1 VKKDRLTGTDYFN
14 LISAAAR
21 SLEKNKAEVNSLNV
35 FPVPDGDT
43 GTNMSLTLKSALAEA
58 RKVATDS
65 IGNVA
70 QAVSLGSLMGAR
82 GNSGVILSQIYRGI
96 AKALED
102 KEFATPVELAWAL
115 QEGVRTA
122 YKAVMKPVEGT
133 VLTVARE
140 SAKGA
145 LDAAR
150 KGGDIVEVWAKA
162 LEAGELALQKTPELL
177 PVLKQAGVVDAGGKG
192 LIYILSAG
200 LGVLQD
206 RVQADE
212 DTEGAHKVQFE
223 VTDEMADLR
232 YPYDTQFLLKG
243 SQIPVDTIRNHLEA
257 YGDSL
262 LVVGSSEMVRV
273 HIHTANP
280 GTVLQY
286 CLEFGTLS
294 AIEIENMVEQAL
306 QLKGSAPAQPKEV
319 PAFSVPTHEQAPKE
333 IGVAAVAV
341 GDGLTEIFMSLGVDQ
356 IINGGQT
363 MNPATEDVL
372 RAVENVP
379 ADKVIVLPNNKNV
392 ILAAEQAKKLSKK
405 EVHVVPSRNVP
416 QGIAALLS
424 YRPEGDV
431 LEIVSMMNR
440 ALSSIKDGEVTYAVR
455 DTRYNGLEISTGDI
469 LGLSNGEIIKVGKHP
484 DEVLQALIDSIVEDG
499 DEVITLLYGEGID
512 GEQADRIGK
521 IIGSKYPDME
531 IEVRYGGQPL
541 YYYIVSIE

>member
-1 VKKDRLTGTDYFN
+1 MKKDRLTGTDYFN

-58 RKVATDS
+58 KKVATDS
-65 IGNVA
+65 IGSMA

-133 VLTVARE
+133 LLTVARE

-162 LEAGELALQKTPELL
+162 LEAGELALQKTPEML

-192 LIYILSAG
+192 LLYILSAG
-200 LGVLQD
+200 LSALQD
-206 RVQADE
+206 RVEADD
-212 DTEGAHKVQFE
+212 DTEGTHKAKFE

-243 SQIPVDTIRNHLEA
+243 SRIPVDTIRNHLEA

-262 LVVGSSEMVRV
+262 LVVGSPEMVRV

-306 QLKGSAPAQPKEV
+306 QLKDSAPAQPKEV
-319 PAFSVPTHEQAPKE
+319 PGFSVPTHEQAPKE

-341 GDGLTEIFMSLGVDQ
+341 GDGLTEIFMSLGADQ

-379 ADKVIVLPNNKNV
+379 ADKVIILPNNKNV

-431 LEIVSMMNR
+431 QEIVSMMNR

-512 GEQADRIGK
+512 GEQANRIGK

>member
-1 VKKDRLTGTDYFN
+1 MRKERLTGADYFN

-21 SLEKNKAEVNSLNV
+21 SLERNKAEVNSLNV

-43 GTNMSLTLKSALAEA
+43 GTNMSLTLKSAVAEA
-58 RKVATDS
+58 KKVATDS
-65 IGNVA
+65 IGKVA

-96 AKALED
+96 AKGLED
-102 KEFATPVELAWAL
+102 KESATPVELAWAL

-133 VLTVARE
+133 VLTVVRE

-150 KGGDIVEVWAKA
+150 RGGDIVEVWAKA
-162 LEAGELALQKTPELL
+162 LEAGEAALQKTPDLL

-192 LIYILSAG
+192 LIYILNAG
-200 LGVLQD
+200 LDVLQD
-206 RVQADE
+206 RVEADE
-212 DTEGAHKVQFE
+212 DAGSSRKVQFE

-262 LVVGSSEMVRV
+262 LVVGSAEMVRV

-286 CLEFGTLS
+286 CLGFGTLS
-294 AIEIENMVEQAL
+294 AIEIENMIEQAL
-306 QLKGSAPAQPKEV
+306 ELKDSSPAEQREV
-319 PAFSVPTHEQAPKE
+319 PAFSVPVQAQGPKE

-341 GDGLTEIFMSLGVDQ
+341 GDGLTEIFRSLGADQ

-372 RAVENVP
+372 RAIENVP

-392 ILAAEQAKKLSKK
+392 ILSAEQAKKLSKK
-405 EVHVVPSRNVP
+405 EVYVVPSRNVP

-431 LEIVSMMNR
+431 REIASMMNR

-469 LGLSNGEIIKVGKHP
+469 LGLSNGEIISVGKHP
-484 DEVLQALIDSIVEDG
+484 DEVLQALIDSIIEDG

-512 GEQADRIGK
+512 SEQAGK
-521 IIGSKYPDME
+521 IGEIIGNKYPDVE